1 MLAQPVVVEQVSGQG
16 VPMKIFGSWKGDFFG
31 LDPEARQVSKVG
43 QR

>member
-16 VPMKIFGSWKGDFFG
+16 VSYENIWKGAFFG